1 MLLVQKCCLPHYP
14 TWDPREGSSVLK
26 LNIITGD
33 ISKTSNKTC
42 QGHLSLWQVLRVLW
56 KISPCYPEPHIP
68 CAHHQGGRS
77 GLPLESPS
85 TQQSYP
91 YQHKTVARGFKSSP
105 CWNMLGHSWEG
116 GGGVL
121 KILTS
126 VKQLGWAIHLFTC
139 LGQSS
144 PILHPLWECEY
155 WDSHPCTDTVVLPWC
170 YCCCCGIFYRHLGT
184 HNPTQPRNPVLAF
197 KGQFWRQWSPKW

>member
-91 YQHKTVARGFKSSP
+91 YRHKTVARGFKSSP

-126 VKQLGWAIHLFTC
+126 VKQLVYLSRTELTHPASS
-139 LGQSS
+139 LGMWVLRQ
-144 PILHPLWECEY
+144 PPLHGHCGPAMVLLLLLWNIL
-155 WDSHPCTDTVVLPWC
+155 
-170 YCCCCGIFYRHLGT
+170 
-184 HNPTQPRNPVLAF
+184 
-197 KGQFWRQWSPKW
+197 